1 MHIGIVGAGLVGT
14 GWSIVFAR
22 GGERVKLYDASETAR
37 SRVCD
42 DIAGRL
48 VDLKAFGLID
58 DADAIMARI
67 EVCGDMGDVIG
78 GAKYVQESVPERIPL
93 KQDVSRQISE
103 LLQSD
108 TVVGSSTSGIPAS
121 AFTEELPN
129 RDRFLVAHPVN
140 PPYLVPV
147 VEVAPAP
154 WTAPDAVEKAMA
166 VMNAVGQ
173 SPILVRREIE
183 GFILN
188 RLQGVL
194 LREAWALLEEGY
206 AGADDIDKTVREGL
220 GLRWSF
226 MGPFETIDLN
236 APGGIRE
243 SAELPARISH
253 HSWGRHRGA
262 RVRSVRRRP
271 KSVAGPTVEAFDEAG
286 GPHTATL
293 RAGRIARQAAS
304 NRLPDGTASRRAL
317 LLTCRA
323 IRPVTTPT
331 RVRYPG

>member
-1 MHIGIVGAGLVGT
+1 MHIAIVGAGLVGT

-22 GGERVKLYDASETAR
+22 GGEQVKIFDGFDAARARVL
-37 SRVCD
+37 D

-48 VDLKAFGLID
+48 ADLEGVGLID
-58 DADAIMARI
+58 DAEAILARI
-67 EVCGDMGDVIG
+67 EVCANMAEVIE
-78 GAKYVQESVPERIPL
+78 GAKYVQESVPERVRL
-93 KQDVSRQISE
+93 KQDVSRQVSE
-103 LLQSD
+103 LLGPN

-154 WTAPDAVEKAMA
+154 WTAPDAVEKVMA
-166 VMNAVGQ
+166 IMTDMGQ
-173 SPILVRREIE
+173 SPVLVRREIE

-194 LREAWALLEEGY
+194 LREAWDLFEGGY
-206 AGADDIDKTVREGL
+206 ASAEDIDKTVSEGL

-236 APGGIRE
+236 APGGVADY
-243 SAELPARISH
+243 AERLGPLYHAIQ
-253 HSWGRHRGA
+253 
-262 RVRSVRRRP
+262 
-271 KSVAGPTVEAFDEAG
+271 KSRTDP
-286 GPHTATL
+286 
-293 RAGRIARQAAS
+293 
-304 NRLPDGTASRRAL
+304 RLPTSLPTPSREHFA
-317 LLTCRA
+317 T
-323 IRPVTTPT
+323 IRLA
-331 RVRYPG
+331 

>member
-14 GWSIVFAR
+14 GWAIVFAR
-22 GGERVKLYDASETAR
+22 GGEDVKIFDASELAR
-37 SRVCD
+37 SRVGD
-42 DIAGRL
+42 EVAGRL
-48 VDLKAFGLID
+48 ADLKEFGLID
-58 DADAIMARI
+58 DADAIMARV
-67 EVCGDMGDVIG
+67 EVCADMAEVIE
-78 GAKYVQESVPERIPL
+78 GAEYVQESVPERVPL
-93 KQDVSRQISE
+93 KQEVSRQISE
-103 LLQSD
+103 LLGPG

-121 AFTEELPN
+121 AFTEELSN

-166 VMNAVGQ
+166 VMSAVGQ

-206 AGADDIDKTVREGL
+206 ASADDIDKTVREGL

-236 APGGIRE
+236 APGGVRE
-243 SAELPARISH
+243 YAEVLGPLY
-253 HSWGRHRGA
+253 HSIDA
-262 RVRSVRRRP
+262 SRSEPQLWRDELIG
-271 KSVAGPTVEAFDEAG
+271 KAEAEM
-286 GPHTATL
+286 
-293 RAGRIARQAAS
+293 RGRIPANGLEERRNWRDRRLMALAAHKKAQES
-304 NRLPDGTASRRAL
+304 
-317 LLTCRA
+317 
-323 IRPVTTPT
+323 
-331 RVRYPG
+331 